1 MAVLKG
7 ELNSDMLVHVTHAK
21 IEAVGIRM
29 VEECMLNSTFVYVG
43 AKPVKHESLEW
54 VKLLPNLLVDLLPT
68 IIARVPMA
76 AVEHALL
83 VHFSQVLFH
92 LNPVDVEVAIV

>member
-1 MAVLKG
+1 MLKG

-21 IEAVGIRM
+21 INAVGIRM
-29 VEECMLNSTFVYVG
+29 VEDCMLNSTFVYVG

-54 VKLLPNLLVDLLPT
+54 VKLLPNLLVELLPT
-68 IIARVPMA
+68 IIARRVPMT

-83 VHFSQVLFH
+83 SIFPRYVSIATPLM
-92 LNPVDVEVAIV
+92 